1 MKKTIL
7 ILVAVASLLTGVA
20 IGQSNT
26 NIVVTTATPPAPA
39 TIHQIVIPA
48 GHPEIAVFL
57 SAILP
62 KIDPQS
68 TAITTGQ
75 VFKSLT
81 IYPNADGSYGAT
93 VIYQ

>member
-1 MKKTIL
+1 MRCSSRVSPSANL
-7 ILVAVASLLTGVA
+7 
-20 IGQSNT
+20 NT

-39 TIHQIVIPA
+39 TVHQIVIPA
-48 GHPEIAVFL
+48 GHPEIVAFMNN
-57 SAILP
+57 ILP

-68 TAITTGQ
+68 TAITAGQ

-93 VIYQ
+93 VVYQ